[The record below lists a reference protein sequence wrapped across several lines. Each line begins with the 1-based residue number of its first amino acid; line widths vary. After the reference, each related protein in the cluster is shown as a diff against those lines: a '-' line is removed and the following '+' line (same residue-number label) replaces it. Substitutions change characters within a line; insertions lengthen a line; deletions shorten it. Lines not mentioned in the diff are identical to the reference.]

1 MKFNIITLGCKVNT
15 YESNYISQSL
25 IDHGFLL
32 CEKLNEANVIIINTC
47 TVTDTSDKKS
57 LKMVRRVR
65 RENPD
70 AILVVCGCSAQ
81 NNPDVYK
88 NLNINIL
95 IGNKEKSKVTEK
107 VLEYINTKNNY
118 CYITPERNI
127 PFEDME
133 ITNFDQVRA
142 YIKVQDG
149 CNNFCSYCIIP
160 FVRGTLR
167 CKKFDKV
174 ISECKTLAQ
183 NGYKEIV
190 LTGIHTGSYNDEGK
204 DLVDLINE
212 ITKIDGIKRVRLS
225 SVEITELDDK
235 FLNMLK
241 ENTVFCDHLHVPL
254 QSGCDEILK
263 VMNRKYDTEFY
274 ENKINEIRGIRPNI
288 SITTDLIVGH
298 NFETDELFEKTYE
311 FCKKINFAKIH
322 VFPFSKREG
331 TASSKMVDVVDEK
344 TKKERARKMIV
355 LSEKLE
361 KEYYNKF
368 IGSTLDVLIEENRD
382 GYSSGH
388 TSNYLRVKL
397 PEVLEVN
404 KIYNKEIK

>member
-1 MKFNIITLGCKVNT
+1 MKFNIITLGCKVNA

-25 IDHGFLL
+25 VDHGFLL
-32 CEKLNEANVIIINTC
+32 CENLNEVDVIIINTC

-65 RENPD
+65 RENPN

-81 NNPDVYK
+81 NNPEMYE
-88 NLNINIL
+88 NLDINIL
-95 IGNKEKSKVTEK
+95 ICNKEKSKVCEK

-118 CYITPERNI
+118 CYITPERNV

-133 ITNFDQVRA
+133 ITHFDQVRA

-167 CKKFDKV
+167 CKNFNKV
-174 ISECKTLAQ
+174 IEECKTLAQ
-183 NGYKEIV
+183 NDYKEIV
-190 LTGIHTGSYNDEGK
+190 LTGIHTGSYNDSSK

-241 ENTVFCDHLHVPL
+241 ENSVFCDHLHVPL

-263 VMNRKYDTEFY
+263 VMNRKYDTHFF
-274 ENKINEIRGIRPNI
+274 ENKIKEIRNIRPDI

-331 TASSKMVDVVDEK
+331 TASSKMGGVVDEK
-344 TKKERARKMIV
+344 TKKERAHKMHE

-361 KEYYNKF
+361 KD
-368 IGSTLDVLIEENRD
+368 GTLL
-382 GYSSGH
+382 
-388 TSNYLRVKL
+388 
-397 PEVLEVN
+397 
-404 KIYNKEIK
+404 